1 MAILPMLAFGIAL
14 LLVAVGIIGVFIPFV
29 PGVPLAWLGLLLYAF
44 ATHFATI
51 SKTVLLIFLLVVALT
66 SIVDFV
72 APLIGARRYHASRYG
87 IIGSSLGLMVGLFTL
102 GPLGI
107 VIGPLAGAFLG
118 ELIAG
123 KPQTD
128 AIKSAWGAFVGFLAG
143 TLIKLVAI
151 LVMAGFL
158 IYSLF

>member
-1 MAILPMLAFGIAL
+1 
-14 LLVAVGIIGVFIPFV
+14 
-29 PGVPLAWLGLLLYAF
+29 
-44 ATHFATI
+44 
-51 SKTVLLIFLLVVALT
+51 
-66 SIVDFV
+66 
-72 APLIGARRYHASRYG
+72 
-87 IIGSSLGLMVGLFTL
+87 MVGLFTL

>member
-1 MAILPMLAFGIAL
+1 MKITTPTSISSIRACNSTFQRMQSRDSRRTILSSQKRLTSLKKNSENRPRYPDMAILPMLAFGIAL

-72 APLIGARRYHASRYG
+72 APLIG
-87 IIGSSLGLMVGLFTL
+87 
-102 GPLGI
+102 
-107 VIGPLAGAFLG
+107 
-118 ELIAG
+118 
-123 KPQTD
+123 
-128 AIKSAWGAFVGFLAG
+128 
-143 TLIKLVAI
+143 
-151 LVMAGFL
+151 
-158 IYSLF
+158 